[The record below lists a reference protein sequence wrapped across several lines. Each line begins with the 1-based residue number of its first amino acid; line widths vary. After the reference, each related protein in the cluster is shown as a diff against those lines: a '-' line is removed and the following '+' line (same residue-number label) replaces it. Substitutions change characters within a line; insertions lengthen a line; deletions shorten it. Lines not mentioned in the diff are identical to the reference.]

1 MTSREHNLLESL
13 GRASYD
19 TLVGTPPTQETTVI
33 DLIEY
38 APALAVLT
46 VVIGALSYTVALLL
60 AAFGSARQ
68 DTVSGRLRTWVVS
81 APAQNLGIPCATM
94 AAFSIV
100 AILLRAFPASTN
112 ENGLLSFRAF
122 GLEFSGPSEPVIVGL
137 LTVL

>member
-1 MTSREHNLLESL
+1 
-13 GRASYD
+13 
-19 TLVGTPPTQETTVI
+19 VI

-112 ENGLLSFRAF
+112 ENGLLSSERL
-122 GLEFSGPSEPVIVGL
+122 GLSLVVPQNPSLWGSL
-137 LTVL
+137 LCSELLRV